1 MSGTSFSTWSL
12 VEDPVHYAVKVASA
26 LNCSVPTNMMKNHQ
40 DIVKCLREKPL
51 TDLHSVELK
60 APSFLTAMGP
70 SRDGVLIPSD
80 FGTSSFHIHRK
91 RSTAPSYRIIVGVS
105 DKETEELFSE
115 EQLEEGISQHE
126 QKRWTVIN
134 WSEIIFNATRLLRTL
149 VRNTYMHHLNEIF
162 YTVENEYS
170 PVGAA
175 ATPQAV
181 RGKVFA
187 TDVNLFLSL
196 WRFLRPLGTSCTCR
210 LPWRPHPGAMS
221 PAMWFTSISIQFWS
235 HQKKKMNVTLLRWKF
250 DAQDREFNDN
260 STTQSTKPCL
270 GGRDW
275 AQRWDPSLGLWSSIC
290 HRNICF
296 WFPDISCKG
305 ARLTKGIIAV

>member
-126 QKRWTVIN
+126 QKR
-134 WSEIIFNATRLLRTL
+134 
-149 VRNTYMHHLNEIF
+149 
-162 YTVENEYS
+162 
-170 PVGAA
+170 
-175 ATPQAV
+175 
-181 RGKVFA
+181 
-187 TDVNLFLSL
+187 
-196 WRFLRPLGTSCTCR
+196 
-210 LPWRPHPGAMS
+210 
-221 PAMWFTSISIQFWS
+221 
-235 HQKKKMNVTLLRWKF
+235 
-250 DAQDREFNDN
+250 
-260 STTQSTKPCL
+260 
-270 GGRDW
+270 
-275 AQRWDPSLGLWSSIC
+275 
-290 HRNICF
+290 
-296 WFPDISCKG
+296 
-305 ARLTKGIIAV
+305 